1 MSGLRE
7 NWRIVL
13 LVVLALGSVVTLM
26 VPGATVSTG
35 DNATANNATNASNEG
50 LTNLQYGI
58 QLDGGSRIRA
68 PIVGITAEDI
78 GLTNGTEAQALR
90 DALVSRLDVD
100 QIDVEVRLPN
110 ERTDQASSTS
120 VEVFTENVSQQELA
134 TALQEEGYDVSES
147 DVRDGV
153 TQATRNEMVSVIER
167 KLSFSALS
175 NANVQAAQSATGQNY
190 IVIEATGRDI
200 DELQSIVDERGVVR
214 VYTFTPGENGSYVRN
229 QVLTQQDFT
238 QIGTVQDRQ
247 DGGYG
252 VSVTISDEAA
262 PGFVRDVQDAG
273 FNQNT
278 GYGCRYNK
286 TAPSASTG
294 QPNGQAHCL
303 LATLDGEVVF
313 DGGVDAGLAGSF
325 ASGSFTNDPTFSMTT
340 PTREQARGIEL
351 SLKAGQPLPAPLD
364 FENAQ
369 TTSLEPALAD
379 QFKVNSLITGI
390 IAVLAVSVVVFL
402 RYGDPRVAV
411 PMIVTALS
419 EVLLLLGFISLIQF
433 PINLS
438 HIAGFIAVIGTGVDD
453 LIIIA
458 DEILQREG
466 VATGRVFQNRFRKA
480 FWVIGAA
487 AATTIVAMSP
497 LTVLGLGDLTGF
509 AIITIIGV
517 LIGVLITRP
526 AYGDILRK
534 LVLDEQSES

>member
-153 TQATRNEMVSVIER
+153 TQSTRNEMVSVIER

-200 DELQSIVDERGVVR
+200 DELRSIVDQRGVVR
-214 VYTFTPGENGSYVRN
+214 VYTFTPDETGGYARN
-229 QVLTQQDFT
+229 QVLTQQDFAR
-238 QIGTVQDRQ
+238 IGNAQQRERGD
-247 DGGYG
+247 YG
-252 VSVTISDEAA
+252 VSVTINDQAA
-262 PGFVRDVQDAG
+262 PRFVQDVQQAG
-273 FNQNT
+273 FDQGTTYRCNYDEENP
-278 GYGCRYNK
+278 NE
-286 TAPSASTG
+286 STG
-294 QPNGQAHCL
+294 APGGDPYCL
-303 LATLDGEVVF
+303 LATLDGNVVF
-313 DGGVDAGLAGSF
+313 SGGVDADLASSF

-340 PTREQARGIEL
+340 PTREQARNIEL

-379 QFKVNSLITGI
+379 QFKINSLITGV

-402 RYGDPRVAV
+402 RYGDPRVAA

-419 EVLLLLGFISLIQF
+419 EVLLLLGFVSLIQF

-438 HIAGFIAVIGTGVDD
+438 HIAGFIAVIGTGADD

-466 VATGRVFQNRFRKA
+466 VATDRVFRNRFRKA

-487 AATTIVAMSP
+487 AATTIIAMSP

-509 AIITIIGV
+509 AIITIVGV
-517 LIGVLITRP
+517 LLGVLITRP

-534 LVLDEQSES
+534 LVLDDESDN